1 MWSIY
6 FIGAQS
12 KLMGKAVYQYYC
24 SVFVIGIC
32 PKNHQDQISFN
43 KKHVRIPFFLTN
55 YTSMWSG
62 IDPGSVFLFPL
73 NHKLTSKTWILNQQN
88 KILRGQ
94 NFRKLND
101 PGNLRFITL
110 KKLFSPTK
118 KNVCFFFFP
127 PKKAGRNWL
136 FFWGWICWCGESL
149 VPNLRF
155 VGRFYD
161 LEEVSRFF
169 PPVKTNA
176 CPLKINAWKMYSLLK
191 RRPFLGD
198 IR

>member
-43 KKHVRIPFFLTN
+43 KKHVRIPFFFNQL
-55 YTSMWSG
+55 YQHVVWHRSG
-62 IDPGSVFLFPL
+62 VSFVFPL

-94 NFRKLND
+94 NFRKLISSRSGDSFPKKTFLTHQKKMVAFLDFCLVN
-101 PGNLRFITL
+101 PWYQTCRGRFMIL
-110 KKLFSPTK
+110 KKFQGFSL
-118 KNVCFFFFP
+118 
-127 PKKAGRNWL
+127 W
-136 FFWGWICWCGESL
+136 
-149 VPNLRF
+149 
-155 VGRFYD
+155 
-161 LEEVSRFF
+161 
-169 PPVKTNA
+169 
-176 CPLKINAWKMYSLLK
+176 K
-191 RRPFLGD
+191 RRNVPWKSMLGKCIPYWNSPFLGD